1 MEDHKMKRRE
11 FIKDTA
17 IVSGGIALSSAIS
30 KSQIIKT
37 KPNNEL
43 NALAEDNIMI
53 ILELFGGNDGL
64 NTIIPVYNDT
74 YYNLRPTLAYPE
86 DRVRRF
92 QTSDVY
98 MNPSLVD
105 GVHNG
110 GMMSLLENGRLAI
123 IEGIGYVDP
132 NLSHFRSQDIWLS
145 GINNSDNSFKLLE
158 GWLGRYFARKLPNY
172 PMEIPEDPLAIQI
185 GGTLSLTFKS
195 EKGDMGIALSDPDR
209 FYELGNGLSPAE
221 PLMPGDTVFGKEF
234 NFAHVMAQQCELYST
249 KIKEAYDAGKSKL
262 KVSYSDGLAKSFE
275 TISALIAGGLNTKV
289 YYVKLSNFDSHAQ
302 QMTSGFGGQHPTL
315 LREVANSIS
324 EFMDDAVLQGWSERV
339 VGMTISEFGRR
350 AYDNGSRGTDHGA
363 ASMQFVFGDYVNA
376 GYFGEKPD
384 LDDLDEDGNIR
395 HQFDYRRTYADF
407 LETWLGADPA
417 DTAAVFGE
425 PFMPIGVL
433 KRRESSVSD
442 PIKKS
447 NGNGL
452 LIYPN
457 PSPNGKANLVFE
469 LIAQGNIEISIH
481 NMLGFKVKSI
491 FSGLLNP
498 GIHNFN
504 IDIAQQGTFVCTA
517 TVNGRRYSSKFVVL
531 K

>member
-1 MEDHKMKRRE
+1 MKRRE

-17 IVSGGIALSSAIS
+17 IVTGGIALSSAIS

-43 NALAEDNIMI
+43 LSTADDNIII

-74 YYNLRPTLAYPE
+74 YYNIRPTLAYPE
-86 DRVRRF
+86 NEVRRF

-98 MNPSLVD
+98 LNPSLVD
-105 GVHNG
+105 NVHNG
-110 GMMSLLENGRLAI
+110 GLMKLLEDGRLAI
-123 IEGIGYVDP
+123 IEGIGYVNP

-145 GINNSDNSFKLLE
+145 GINNSDNSFRLLE
-158 GWLGRYFARKLPNY
+158 GWLGRYFARMLPNY

-195 EKGDMGIALSDPDR
+195 EKGDMGIALTDPDR
-209 FYELGNGLSPAE
+209 FYELGQGLAPIE

-234 NFAHVMAQQCELYST
+234 NFAHVIAQQCEMYSQ
-249 KIKEAYDAGKSKL
+249 KIKHAYDSGLSKL
-262 KVSYSDGLAKSFE
+262 KISYSDGLAKSFE
-275 TISALIAGGLNTKV
+275 TISALIAGGLDTKV

-302 QMTSGFGGQHPTL
+302 QMTSEFGGQHPTL
-315 LREVANSIS
+315 LKEVANSIS

-339 VGMTISEFGRR
+339 VGMTVSEFGRR

-363 ASMQFVFGDYVNA
+363 ASMQFVFGDYVNS
-376 GYFGEKPD
+376 GYYGEKPD
-384 LDDLDEDGNIR
+384 LDNLDEDGNIR

-417 DTAAVFGE
+417 DTGAVFGE

-433 KRRESSVSD
+433 KRRESSVED
-442 PIKKS
+442 PIKQTM
-447 NGNGL
+447 GNDF
-452 LIYPN
+452 LIFPN
-457 PSPNGKANLVFE
+457 PSPNGKTNISFE
-469 LIAQGNIEISIH
+469 LKVPSKIEISIH
-481 NMLGFKVKSI
+481 NMLGFKIQNVFNGMLSY
-491 FSGLLNP
+491 
-498 GIHNFN
+498 GIHNFDIN
-504 IDIAQQGTFVCTA
+504 IANAGTYLCTA
-517 TVNGRRYSSKFVVL
+517 IVNGRRYSSKFVVL
-531 K
+531 R